1 METVTSFLQ
10 TQTAQASSA
19 LKSRPMPMSSTVSSS
34 AASAASAAASALQG
48 VVKPTATRPPTG
60 SASAAQLGRIQAQT
74 KRTRFASK
82 ESSSSKALTSEEE
95 LNNALNNKSPR
106 RSRSPGPKRRVT
118 LMATN
123 NGYGGSSTI
132 TVGGGKVG
140 SVAAVTAAVKKP
152 MMPPQNPSN
161 KSNNSMSSG
170 SKANGLTQEEAEEI
184 LTLALMGRS
193 EAMGPLAVVQASSLP
208 LCPKGGARFLLP
220 AAALKGH
227 RLGALNASLPAA
239 GGLEGDGY
247 QWKEVLNQPD
257 ILTKRG
263 NTLHYKLY
271 LCCVGGTDR
280 TTTGF
285 RRETFEIGDWIIV
298 SYAGSELEAG
308 PVDPLKVRLLQQQ
321 NQLIASQQSGNAQ
334 PLMDIGAAE
343 FLAPLPQTAMG
354 TSDHLN
360 TESIAATAGS
370 YLGARSSEAAAAA
383 QAAAAFFGE
392 ADPLTGGQHLSN
404 PVLSSRLLGAGGLA
418 GGVAAGG
425 GGSGGGSRSPKPTF
439 SSLHPQPPSS
449 PAQRLLA
456 HAASGGANADQLRS
470 LQLSAAALQQQQQ
483 QQLQQQQQQLP
494 LRSSMIHNSSLSL
507 ANAASTSN
515 LPGVSGATPRA
526 QADAT
531 ALQPRVSHYSSASL
545 PRPSTSASVT
555 AAARWSP
562 IPQYQPHLLKWYQ
575 DLVLLSEELAAGKVV
590 KNLTIFPSLQLT
602 LLHPDMT
609 KEFENCCRI
618 LSMENGANLANGGNN
633 MLETDMDDVHQ
644 LNSRSRRQGRSSSKQ
659 RDRSFDSSNGIKL
672 FYDTTFCFGD
682 IYATVLT
689 FVNGCYE
696 GNPVM
701 PLAVNLHERKFKSSH
716 QLFWARIVGDLPA
729 LQKYRFP
736 LIIDDAEPA
745 VHLAVRTQAPNLV
758 QLEAWTH
765 RFKDIDTYLRGRGY
779 GEEAVHYYKA
789 CISYLLHSESKQN
802 MHDRFR
808 KEFESVWPKDFVF
821 YYRQRLLP
829 RSGRLGQWAM
839 AKMRIKDDNFLSP
852 YTNPQMAFHAICQ
865 NFKGWERLSLDQIVR
880 AFYFLFLFFISES
893 CDASYSDGK

>member
-19 LKSRPMPMSSTVSSS
+19 LKSRPPMPMSSTVSSS
-34 AASAASAAASALQG
+34 AATAASAAASALQG
-48 VVKPTATRPPTG
+48 VVKPTATRPQPG

-95 LNNALNNKSPR
+95 MNNALNNKSPR

-118 LMATN
+118 LMAAN
-123 NGYGGSSTI
+123 NGYGGTI
-132 TVGGGKVG
+132 TVGGSKVG
-140 SVAAVTAAVKKP
+140 AATAAPAAAVKKP
-152 MMPPQNPSN
+152 AMTPQNLSN
-161 KSNNSMSSG
+161 KNNSSG
-170 SKANGLTQEEAEEI
+170 STAKASGLTQEEAEEI
-184 LTLALMGRS
+184 LTLALMGNCR
-193 EAMGPLAVVQASSLP
+193 ADVTQASSLP

-220 AAALKGH
+220 AAALKV
-227 RLGALNASLPAA
+227 ALPGG
-239 GGLEGDGY
+239 GGLEEDGY

-280 TTTGF
+280 TTTAF
-285 RRETFEIGDWIIV
+285 RRETFEIADWIVV
-298 SYAGSELEAG
+298 SYAGSEAEAG
-308 PVDPLKVRLLQQQ
+308 PVDPLKLRLLQQ
-321 NQLIASQQSGNAQ
+321 NQLIAASQQATNAHAQ
-334 PLMDIGAAE
+334 PMIDIGAAVM
-343 FLAPLPQTAMG
+343 APLH
-354 TSDHLN
+354 SDHLN
-360 TESIAATAGS
+360 AAEGIAAATMPAS
-370 YLGARSSEAAAAA
+370 YIGARVSEAAAAA
-383 QAAAAFFGE
+383 QAAQAALFGE
-392 ADPLTGGQHLSN
+392 TDPLTGHGQHLAN
-404 PVLSSRLLGAGGLA
+404 PVLASRLLGAAGIA
-418 GGVAAGG
+418 GGGASAAGG
-425 GGSGGGSRSPKPTF
+425 RRSPKPTF

-483 QQLQQQQQQLP
+483 QQQQQQLP

-515 LPGVSGATPRA
+515 IPGAHGAH
-526 QADAT
+526 ADATST
-531 ALQPRVSHYSSASL
+531 ALQPRASSHYSSASL

-618 LSMENGANLANGGNN
+618 LSMENGAGGLANGGGGN
-633 MLETDMDDVHQ
+633 MLEMADMDMDVHQ
-644 LNSRSRRQGRSSSKQ
+644 LNSGGRSRRQGRSASKQ

-745 VHLAVRTQAPNLV
+745 VHLAVRTQGSNSIEIVWQNL
-758 QLEAWTH
+758 LSDEI
-765 RFKDIDTYLRGRGY
+765 RFQENWNVT
-779 GEEAVHYYKA
+779 
-789 CISYLLHSESKQN
+789 
-802 MHDRFR
+802 
-808 KEFESVWPKDFVF
+808 
-821 YYRQRLLP
+821 
-829 RSGRLGQWAM
+829 
-839 AKMRIKDDNFLSP
+839 
-852 YTNPQMAFHAICQ
+852 
-865 NFKGWERLSLDQIVR
+865 
-880 AFYFLFLFFISES
+880 
-893 CDASYSDGK
+893 

>member
-1 METVTSFLQ
+1 MKGNSINSSRT
-10 TQTAQASSA
+10 TA
-19 LKSRPMPMSSTVSSS
+19 
-34 AASAASAAASALQG
+34 
-48 VVKPTATRPPTG
+48 
-60 SASAAQLGRIQAQT
+60 
-74 KRTRFASK
+74 
-82 ESSSSKALTSEEE
+82 
-95 LNNALNNKSPR
+95 
-106 RSRSPGPKRRVT
+106 
-118 LMATN
+118 
-123 NGYGGSSTI
+123 
-132 TVGGGKVG
+132 
-140 SVAAVTAAVKKP
+140 
-152 MMPPQNPSN
+152 
-161 KSNNSMSSG
+161 
-170 SKANGLTQEEAEEI
+170 GLTQEEAEDI
-184 LTLALMGRS
+184 LALAVMGMDPS
-193 EAMGPLAVVQASSLP
+193 GAVRQTSSLP
-208 LCPKGGARFLLP
+208 MYPKGGSRFLLP
-220 AAALKGH
+220 AAALKAKMNRFGI
-227 RLGALNASLPAA
+227 LEAPA
-239 GGLEGDGY
+239 GGGGGLGGDGY
-247 QWKEVLNQPD
+247 HWKEVLNQPD
-257 ILTKRG
+257 ILTKKG
-263 NTLHYKLY
+263 NTLHYRLY
-271 LCCVGGTDR
+271 LCCTGGGGTDQ
-280 TTTGF
+280 TSTAF

-308 PVDPLKVRLLQQQ
+308 PADPLKLRLAQQ
-321 NQLIASQQSGNAQ
+321 NQFGAPPGTAQAMVDLVQPPTTNHLDAAGLAAAAAAAAAASSYYG
-334 PLMDIGAAE
+334 PSRAA
-343 FLAPLPQTAMG
+343 
-354 TSDHLN
+354 
-360 TESIAATAGS
+360 
-370 YLGARSSEAAAAA
+370 SEAATAA
-383 QAAAAFFGE
+383 QAAAALFADTDTATGHL
-392 ADPLTGGQHLSN
+392 ADPILAA
-404 PVLSSRLLGAGGLA
+404 RLLGTVGG
-418 GGVAAGG
+418 GGAAAGG
-425 GGSGGGSRSPKPTF
+425 GGNKSPKPTF
-439 SSLHPQPPSS
+439 SSLHPQPSS

-470 LQLSAAALQQQQQ
+470 LQQSAAALQHQHQQHQQQQQ
-483 QQLQQQQQQLP
+483 QQLHHQQLQQQQLP

-515 LPGVSGATPRA
+515 LAGVGTTHSGEV
-526 QADAT
+526 DA
-531 ALQPRVSHYSSASL
+531 ASLQPSRVSHYSSASL

-555 AAARWSP
+555 ASRWSP
-562 IPQYQPHLLKWYQ
+562 IPQYQPDLLKWYQ
-575 DLVLLSEELAAGKVV
+575 DLVRIAEELAAGKVV

-633 MLETDMDDVHQ
+633 MLETDVDDLHQ
-644 LNSRSRRQGRSSSKQ
+644 LNSRSRRQGRSSSKH

-779 GEEAVHYYKA
+779 GEEAIHYYKA

-865 NFKGWERLSLDQIVR
+865 NFKGWEKLTLDQIVR

-893 CDASYSDGK
+893 CDASYSDGENLLLLSIE

>member
-19 LKSRPMPMSSTVSSS
+19 LKSRPVPMSSTVSSS

-48 VVKPTATRPPTG
+48 VVKPTATRPPLG
-60 SASAAQLGRIQAQT
+60 SASAAMPSSKVGIQAQT

-140 SVAAVTAAVKKP
+140 SAAAAAAAAKKST
-152 MMPPQNPSN
+152 MTSQSISN
-161 KSNNSMSSG
+161 KKNNSSSN
-170 SKANGLTQEEAEEI
+170 SKISGLTQEEAEEI
-184 LTLALMGRS
+184 LTLALMGNYRS
-193 EAMGPLAVVQASSLP
+193 DGMLPPAVGELP
-208 LCPKGGARFLLP
+208 VCPKGGERFLLP
-220 AAALKGH
+220 VAALKGNGH
-227 RLGALNASLPAA
+227 RLGAFDALPIGGGGG
-239 GGLEGDGY
+239 GGLDGDGY

-280 TTTGF
+280 TTTAF

-308 PVDPLKVRLLQQQ
+308 PVDPLRIRLLQQ
-321 NQLIASQQSGNAQ
+321 NQLIASQQPGNAQ
-334 PLMDIGAAE
+334 PLMDIGAAVM
-343 FLAPLPQTAMG
+343 APLQPAA

-360 TESIAATAGS
+360 AEGIAATAGS
-370 YLGARSSEAAAAA
+370 YLGARASEAAAAA
-383 QAAAAFFGE
+383 QAAAAFFSD
-392 ADPLTGGQHLSN
+392 ADPLTGGHHLAD
-404 PVLSSRLLGAGGLA
+404 PVLASRLLGAA
-418 GGVAAGG
+418 GGVVGG
-425 GGSGGGSRSPKPTF
+425 GTGGMGSAVGSRSPKPTF

-483 QQLQQQQQQLP
+483 QHHQQQQQQLP

-515 LPGVSGATPRA
+515 IPGVGGATHGGG
-526 QADAT
+526 QADAAI

-545 PRPSTSASVT
+545 PRPSTSASAVT
-555 AAARWSP
+555 AAPRWSP

-575 DLVLLSEELAAGKVV
+575 DLVLISEELAAGKVV

-618 LSMENGANLANGGNN
+618 LSMENGTNLANGAGN
-633 MLETDMDDVHQ
+633 MLETDVDDVHQ

-789 CISYLLHSESKQN
+789 CIREPANAIENILARVLA
-802 MHDRFR
+802 R
-808 KEFESVWPKDFVF
+808 KIA
-821 YYRQRLLP
+821 LIL
-829 RSGRLGQWAM
+829 A
-839 AKMRIKDDNFLSP
+839 
-852 YTNPQMAFHAICQ
+852 
-865 NFKGWERLSLDQIVR
+865 
-880 AFYFLFLFFISES
+880 
-893 CDASYSDGK
+893 